1 MAFLNI
7 FGADFFNIQDKD
19 TPNVPTT
26 SSSSGSSFTP
36 VASSS
41 RNNSY
46 TLPSPA
52 VPTRPTSHQSLPALH
67 IPLHM
72 TPSYHPT
79 SSSSLRK
86 PDSGYYS
93 AFSNSSGSHSF
104 SAMSPL
110 SPLDTR
116 SGYAFQPA
124 LPAIIATA
132 IALSAITSCKS
143 SAIFPYRFDDG
154 TPALVS
160 RMPSDQ
166 LAEDQIERA
175 NRTCE
180 RCDSKVDNQRAHM
193 GAHILRKL
201 RGVEEAVKT
210 PVTGDFP
217 CGFCGET
224 GRSECAVFV
233 KVASKSTSVETN
245 CRLKGPIKYAYA
257 ERGSATTPC
266 RNVPLVC
273 ILCPSQLTAEKAS
286 ARQPAQWRY
295 NMEAHLAVAHPEY
308 ASPHNP
314 NGVKRLPIT
323 VLESFELQR
332 PEQLALGIPAHK
344 IPPKFIK
351 VADPMRAPICNRSSL
366 VFATKLQFVRLG
378 SPPSQ
383 LQDRVPAL
391 PPRQL

>member
-26 SSSSGSSFTP
+26 SSSSGS
-36 VASSS
+36 
-41 RNNSY
+41 
-46 TLPSPA
+46 
-52 VPTRPTSHQSLPALH
+52 
-67 IPLHM
+67 
-72 TPSYHPT
+72 
-79 SSSSLRK
+79 
-86 PDSGYYS
+86 
-93 AFSNSSGSHSF
+93 
-104 SAMSPL
+104 
-110 SPLDTR
+110 
-116 SGYAFQPA
+116 
-124 LPAIIATA
+124 
-132 IALSAITSCKS
+132 
-143 SAIFPYRFDDG
+143 FPYRFDDG

-210 PVTGDFP
+210 PITGDFP

-233 KVASKSTSVETN
+233 KVTSKSTSIETN

-273 ILCPSQLTAEKAS
+273 ILCPSQLTAGKAT
-286 ARQPAQWRY
+286 
-295 NMEAHLAVAHPEY
+295 HLAAAHPEY

-314 NGVKRLPIT
+314 DGAKRLPIT

-332 PEQLALGIPAHK
+332 VEQLALGIPANK

-351 VADPMRAPICNRSSL
+351 VAGPDEGADLQPQQLGVRYKAPVRTTRIATIPVAGPSSRTAAAP
-366 VFATKLQFVRLG
+366 VAG
-378 SPPSQ
+378 PSS
-383 LQDRVPAL
+383 RPKKKRKGNGGESL
-391 PPRQL
+391 PP

>member
-41 RNNSY
+41 RNSSY

-72 TPSYHPT
+72 TPSFHHT
-79 SSSSLRK
+79 SSSSLCT

-93 AFSNSSGSHSF
+93 AFLNSPGSHFF

-132 IALSAITSCKS
+132 VQTNIDGYMDDADDEAHNNHPHIHGPLRLLQLYRAGKIT
-143 SAIFPYRFDDG
+143 
-154 TPALVS
+154 
-160 RMPSDQ
+160 
-166 LAEDQIERA
+166 AEVAENNCWPIEC
-175 NRTCE
+175 N
-180 RCDSKVDNQRAHM
+180 
-193 GAHILRKL
+193 
-201 RGVEEAVKT
+201 
-210 PVTGDFP
+210 VTGDFP

-245 CRLKGPIKYAYA
+245 CRLKGPI
-257 ERGSATTPC
+257 
-266 RNVPLVC
+266 N
-273 ILCPSQLTAEKAS
+273 QLTAGKAS

-295 NMEAHLAVAHPEY
+295 NMEAHLAAAHPEY

-314 NGVKRLPIT
+314 DGVKRLPIT

-332 PEQLALGIPAHK
+332 VEQLALGIPANK

-351 VADPMRAPICNRSSL
+351 VAGPDEGADLQPQQLGVRYKAPVRTTRIATIPVAGPSSRTAAAP
-366 VFATKLQFVRLG
+366 VAG
-378 SPPSQ
+378 PSS
-383 LQDRVPAL
+383 RPKKKRKGNGGESL
-391 PPRQL
+391 PP